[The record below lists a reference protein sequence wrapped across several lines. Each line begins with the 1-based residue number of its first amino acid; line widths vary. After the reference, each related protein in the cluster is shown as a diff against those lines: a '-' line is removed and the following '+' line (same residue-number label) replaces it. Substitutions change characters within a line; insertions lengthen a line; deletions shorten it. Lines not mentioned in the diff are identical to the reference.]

1 LFNHVIK
8 GDVPLKNPISK
19 TAAKT
24 LREDNEQTRVL
35 NYDGQTKYLAKA
47 TLRDVAMLMLETG
60 MRPEEVY
67 RIQPENVR
75 LAENYLFNPFGKT
88 KAARRR
94 ITLNDDGQEHPREAH

>member
-1 LFNHVIK
+1 MFNHVIK
-8 GDVPLKNPISK
+8 GDVPLRNPISK

-35 NYDGQTKYLAKA
+35 NYEEQAKYLAKA
-47 TLRDVAMLMLETG
+47 TPILRDVATLMLETG

-67 RIQPENVR
+67 RIKPENVN
-75 LAENYLFNPFGKT
+75 LAGGFLFNPFGKT

-94 ITLNDDGQEHPREAH
+94 VPLTTAARSV